1 MSAKGVTG
9 FPYREALIP
18 KFSDFIASGRKR
30 SKKPIFLVF
39 PIPFYFFRFFLM
51 KTSKPKVV
59 LFFFFL
65 LSVKQQVNSACKKEK
80 ALSLRLHEID
90 LSGLLCGGQW
100 TPFRLISVQWQ
111 RGMCLTSLP
120 LPLPLEDPTGC
131 PDAGLNLTLPCA
143 HKGGFLGPEGNS
155 PCVLLRREIQNE
167 KPHISGC

>member
-59 LFFFFL
+59 LFFFFSPL
-65 LSVKQQVNSACKKEK
+65 CKATSE
-80 ALSLRLHEID
+80 LSLQERE
-90 LSGLLCGGQW
+90 S
-100 TPFRLISVQWQ
+100 SVPAA
-111 RGMCLTSLP
+111 S
-120 LPLPLEDPTGC
+120 
-131 PDAGLNLTLPCA
+131 
-143 HKGGFLGPEGNS
+143 
-155 PCVLLRREIQNE
+155 
-167 KPHISGC
+167 